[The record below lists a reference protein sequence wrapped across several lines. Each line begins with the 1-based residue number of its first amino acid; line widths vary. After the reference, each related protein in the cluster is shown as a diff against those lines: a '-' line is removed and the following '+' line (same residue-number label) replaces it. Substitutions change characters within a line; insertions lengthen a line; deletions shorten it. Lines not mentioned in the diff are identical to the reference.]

1 MELCDVY
8 NACHNTVSNRSRL
21 LDAIKILNLQF
32 LLSQDFSFRITSIS
46 VTLLMKGKCYVLRY
60 RFRNLKYW
68 NYEKPIF
75 LLSWLFPGRFLGILK
90 WRLKNSRVTGRKKIW
105 LLVVL
110 SDHLLIQQCGEP
122 IQHIIISSATFRI
135 RLMQK
140 LCLKHALKRQN
151 LSGLFLG
158 GVYFFQSA
166 LKFVVLPLFW
176 CMQNDLEFGGRRYF
190 CTVYSVIWFDVN
202 DSSSKR
208 EIRRI
213 KFSRLSVLGS
223 LPSMSETFGN
233 AAFIYFSD
241 RNQHAI
247 PLFSDAGILR
257 RQFSYYELTANLMFD
272 IRHRNAPRNIWDL
285 FQDISNIHP
294 YNTRTSA
301 SHNFY
306 TQSSRLSL

>member
-1 MELCDVY
+1 MKLRKT
-8 NACHNTVSNRSRL
+8 NIFA
-21 LDAIKILNLQF
+21 F
-32 LLSQDFSFRITSIS
+32 L
-46 VTLLMKGKCYVLRY
+46 
-60 RFRNLKYW
+60 
-68 NYEKPIF
+68 
-75 LLSWLFPGRFLGILK
+75 
-90 WRLKNSRVTGRKKIW
+90 
-105 LLVVL
+105 
-110 SDHLLIQQCGEP
+110 
-122 IQHIIISSATFRI
+122 IISRQISGNFKVTTKRFGSEISRHWQEKNLITCCTVWSLANTAMWRAYTAHNYKFHNSATFRI

-166 LKFVVLPLFW
+166 LKFVVLRLFW
-176 CMQNDLEFGGRRYF
+176 CMQNDLEFGRTRYF

-223 LPSMSETFGN
+223 LHSMSETFGN

-247 PLFSDAGILR
+247 PLFSYADILP
-257 RQFSYYELTANLMFD
+257 RQFSYYELSANLMFD
-272 IRHRNAPRNIWDL
+272 IRHRMHLEIFETCFKTFLIFTPIIPEPL
-285 FQDISNIHP
+285 L
-294 YNTRTSA
+294 RTENVKYS
-301 SHNFY
+301 FLQY
-306 TQSSRLSL
+306 TIIYVWKVLC